1 MKQVTKSAINE
12 FTQKAKV
19 LTKKECK
26 KIKGGI
32 TNTEITDV

>member
-1 MKQVTKSAINE
+1 MKEVTKNAINE
-12 FTQKAKV
+12 FKLKAKV